1 MVGKANIKNLLKA
14 ECVRILEE
22 RIEHASLAMLSAQ
35 EAANSEGKS
44 SAGDKYETSR
54 AMGQQDR
61 DMNARQLEQARKD
74 LAFIQALDVSHIP
87 DSIKVGSL
95 VYCKEGI
102 FFIAA
107 GLGSVNIGGKQI
119 HIVSPAAPLANLL
132 LNKRVGQ
139 KISMNERSFEILEL
153 G

>member
-1 MVGKANIKNLLKA
+1 MQDKIEIKNLLKA
-14 ECVRILEE
+14 ECVRILEG
-22 RIEHASLAMLSAQ
+22 RIEHASRAMMSAQ
-35 EAANSEGKS
+35 ESANSEGKS

-74 LAFIQALDVSHIP
+74 LAFIQSLDVSKKNE
-87 DSIKVGSL
+87 SIKVGSL
-95 VYCKEGI
+95 VYCKEGV

-107 GLGSVNIGGKQI
+107 GLGSVTLGIDII

-132 LNKRVGQ
+132 LHKKAGE
-139 KISMNERSFEILEL
+139 KISMNEKSFEILEIV
-153 G
+153 

>member
-1 MVGKANIKNLLKA
+1 
-14 ECVRILEE
+14 
-22 RIEHASLAMLSAQ
+22 MLSAQ

-74 LAFIQALDVSHIP
+74 LAFIHSLEIDRKEQSVVL
-87 DSIKVGSL
+87 GSL

-102 FFIAA
+102 FFLAA
-107 GLGSVNIGGKQI
+107 GLGSFHIEGQLI
-119 HIVSPAAPLANLL
+119 HFVSPAAPLANLL
-132 LNKRVGQ
+132 LHKSSGE
-139 KISMNERSFEILEL
+139 KISMNGKSFEIVEIV
-153 G
+153 

>member
-1 MVGKANIKNLLKA
+1 MNNKIEIKQVLKA
-14 ECVRILEE
+14 ECIRILEE
-22 RIEHASLAMLSAQ
+22 RIEHASAAMLSAQ

-74 LAFIQALDVSHIP
+74 LAFIQSLDVSNKNE
-87 DSIKVGSL
+87 SILVGSL

-107 GLGSVNIGGKQI
+107 GLGSITLGKEII

-132 LNKRVGQ
+132 LHKKGGD
-139 KISMNERSFEILEL
+139 KISMNGKDFEILEIV
-153 G
+153 

>member
-1 MVGKANIKNLLKA
+1 MVDKVSIKKLLKA
-14 ECVRILEE
+14 ECVRLLEV
-22 RIEHASLAMLSAQ
+22 RIEHASVAMLSAQ

-74 LAFIQALDVSHIP
+74 LAFIQSLDVSKIQE
-87 DSIKVGSL
+87 SVKLGSL

-107 GLGSVNIGGKQI
+107 GLGSVRIGKEQI
-119 HIVSPAAPLANLL
+119 HIVSPAAPMANLL
-132 LNKRVGQ
+132 LNKNAGE
-139 KISMNERSFEILEL
+139 KISVNGKSFEILEIA
-153 G
+153 

>member
-1 MVGKANIKNLLKA
+1 MNKVKLKEILKA
-14 ECVRILEE
+14 ECIRLLEE
-22 RIEHASLAMLSAQ
+22 RINEAGKAMLSAQ

-74 LAFIQALDVSHIP
+74 LVYVQSLNVSRTSK
-87 DSIKVGSL
+87 SIEVGSL

-102 FFIAA
+102 FFLAA
-107 GLGSVNIGGKQI
+107 GLGSMDVDNDHI
-119 HIVSPAAPLANLL
+119 HIISPAAPLANLL
-132 LNKRVGQ
+132 LHKNAGE
-139 KISMNERSFEILEL
+139 KISMNGKLFEIVEVV
-153 G
+153 

>member
-1 MVGKANIKNLLKA
+1 MVDKLKLKNLLKA
-14 ECVRILEE
+14 ECVRLLEE
-22 RIEHASLAMLSAQ
+22 RIEFALTAMLSAQ

-74 LAFIQALDVSHIP
+74 LAFIHAIDVSRLASEIG
-87 DSIKVGSL
+87 IGSL

-102 FFIAA
+102 FFLAA
-107 GLGSVNIGGKQI
+107 GLGSAKLGNEQI

-132 LNKRVGQ
+132 IGKKAGE
-139 KISMNERSFEILEL
+139 KISMNGKGFDILEVV
-153 G
+153 